1 MNERSCKRISERV
14 LKMEKLTINHHEHET
29 DHDHNHE
36 HDHSH
41 GGKFTII
48 MFFVG
53 VAAFIGG
60 FLLEGS
66 NEQFANIAFLVA
78 VITAGY
84 HIILEGVGDTFRNSA
99 AAKKFQPN
107 VHFLMALATAGAIAI
122 GNFEEAAMLIVI
134 FAGAHFLEE
143 YVDGKSK
150 REITNLLNLNPTE
163 ARVLYSDGSTKVV
176 PVDQVKVGDTLQVL
190 NGAQVPTDG
199 IILSGTTAIDE
210 ASINGESMPKEKNVG
225 DEVYG
230 STINGSGTFTMKVTK
245 DSSET
250 VFAKILQM
258 VNQSQ
263 KSLTKTATLIERLEP
278 KYVTIVLLLF
288 PLVLL
293 AGPYVFGWTWQMSL
307 YRSMVYLIS
316 VSPCA
321 LAASAVPTTLAT
333 ISNLSKK
340 GVLVKGGAYLSKLQ
354 ELKAISFDKTG
365 TLTDG
370 KPVVTDYV
378 IANTLKEDEII
389 NLVVAMEKQSNH
401 PLAAAI
407 INKFP
412 SRQELEVTVENE
424 VGRGLSTNYQNSNY
438 RIGKPSSFINASLD
452 YRKQQQELSSQ
463 GKTVVFIGKD
473 EQVIG
478 LIALMDVPNQYA
490 KDAVS
495 YFKEAGLHTT
505 MITGDAKLTGEA
517 VGKQIGVDEVIAN
530 VMPED
535 KASIVQEQQQKYG
548 STGMLGDG
556 INDAPALVTAD
567 VGVAMGDGTDVA
579 MDVADLV
586 LMKNDLSKLVYAH
599 QLSKKM
605 NRITWQNILF
615 SMFVVL
621 FLVTLNFL
629 GKMDITIGVILHEG
643 STIAVIL
650 NALRML
656 RTPKN
661 YL

>member
-1 MNERSCKRISERV
+1 
-14 LKMEKLTINHHEHET
+14 MEKLTINHHEHEK
-29 DHDHNHE
+29 DHDHSHEHDHNH
-36 HDHSH
+36 
-41 GGKFTII
+41 GGKFAIM

-60 FLLEGS
+60 FLLEG
-66 NEQFANIAFLVA
+66 NHEQWANLAFLLA
-78 VITAGY
+78 VVTAGY
-84 HIILEGVGDTFRNSA
+84 HIILEGMGDTFRNSV

-163 ARVLYSDGSTKVV
+163 ARILNADGSTQVV

-199 IILSGTTAIDE
+199 IILNGTTAIDE
-210 ASINGESMPKEKNVG
+210 ASINGESIPKEKNVG

-230 STINGSGTFTMKVTK
+230 STINGSGTFTMEVTK

-263 KSLTKTATLIERLEP
+263 KSLTKQATLIQRLEP
-278 KYVTIVLLLF
+278 KYVTIVLMLF

-293 AGPYVFGWTWQMSL
+293 AGPYLFGWTWQLSL

-365 TLTDG
+365 TLTNG
-370 KPVVTDYV
+370 KPVVTDYAV
-378 IANTLKEDEII
+378 AKELNEDEVVDLI
-389 NLVVAMEKQSNH
+389 VAMEKQSNH

-407 INKFP
+407 ISKFP
-412 SRQELEVTVENE
+412 NRKDIEVTVENE
-424 VGRGLSTNYQNSNY
+424 VGRGLSTDYQNSNY
-438 RIGKPSSFINASLD
+438 RIGKPSSFMNASSN
-452 YRKQQQELSSQ
+452 YRRQQKELSAE

-473 EQVIG
+473 EQVVG

-490 KDAVS
+490 KDAIS
-495 YFKEAGLHTT
+495 YFKQAGLHTT

-548 STGMLGDG
+548 STAMLGDG

-656 RTPKN
+656 RTPKKD
-661 YL
+661 L

>member
-1 MNERSCKRISERV
+1 
-14 LKMEKLTINHHEHET
+14 MEKLTINHHEHEK
-29 DHDHNHE
+29 DHDHSHEHDHNH
-36 HDHSH
+36 
-41 GGKFTII
+41 GGKFAIM

-60 FLLEGS
+60 FLLEG
-66 NEQFANIAFLVA
+66 NYEQWANLAFLLA
-78 VITAGY
+78 VVTAGY
-84 HIILEGVGDTFRNSA
+84 HIILEGMGDTFRNSV

-163 ARVLYSDGSTKVV
+163 ARVLNADGSTQVV
-176 PVDQVKVGDTLQVL
+176 PVDRVKVGDTLQVL

-210 ASINGESMPKEKNVG
+210 ASINGESIPKEKNVG

-230 STINGSGTFTMKVTK
+230 STINGSGTFTMEVTK

-263 KSLTKTATLIERLEP
+263 KSLTKQATLIQRLEP
-278 KYVTIVLLLF
+278 KYVTIVLMLF

-293 AGPYVFGWTWQMSL
+293 AGPYLFGWTWQLSL

-365 TLTDG
+365 TLTNG
-370 KPVVTDYV
+370 KPVVTDYAV
-378 IANTLKEDEII
+378 AKELNEDEVVDLI
-389 NLVVAMEKQSNH
+389 VAMEKQSNH

-412 SRQELEVTVENE
+412 NRKDVEVTVENE
-424 VGRGLSTNYQNSNY
+424 VGRGLSTDYQNSNY
-438 RIGKPSSFINASLD
+438 RIGKPSSFMNASSN
-452 YRKQQQELSSQ
+452 YRRQQQELSAE

-473 EQVIG
+473 EQVVG

-490 KDAVS
+490 KDAIS
-495 YFKEAGLHTT
+495 YFKQAGLHTT

-517 VGKQIGVDEVIAN
+517 VGKQIGVDEVVAN

-535 KASIVQEQQQKYG
+535 KASIVQEQQQTYG
-548 STGMLGDG
+548 ATGMLGDG

-656 RTPKN
+656 RTPKK

>member
-1 MNERSCKRISERV
+1 
-14 LKMEKLTINHHEHET
+14 MEKLTINHHEHEK

-36 HDHSH
+36 HDHNH
-41 GGKFTII
+41 GGKFAII

-60 FLLEGS
+60 FLLEGA
-66 NEQFANIAFLVA
+66 NEQLANLAFLVA
-78 VITAGY
+78 VVTAGY
-84 HIILEGVGDTFRNSA
+84 HIIIEGIGDTIRNSMT
-99 AAKKFQPN
+99 AKKFQPN
-107 VHFLMALATAGAIAI
+107 VHFLMALATGGAIAI

-143 YVDGKSK
+143 YVDSKSK

-163 ARVLYSDGSTKVV
+163 ARILNADGSTKVV

-199 IILSGTTAIDE
+199 IILSGATAIDE
-210 ASINGESMPKEKNVG
+210 ASINGESIPKEKNAG

-230 STINGSGTFTMKVTK
+230 STINGSGTFTMEVTK

-263 KSLTKTATLIERLEP
+263 KSLTKQATLIQRLEP

-288 PLVLL
+288 PVVLL
-293 AGPYVFGWTWQMSL
+293 AGPYLFGWTWQLSL

-321 LAASAVPTTLAT
+321 LAASAVPATLAT

-365 TLTDG
+365 TLTNG
-370 KPVVTDYV
+370 KPVVTDYAIAKELNEEEV
-378 IANTLKEDEII
+378 IDLII
-389 NLVVAMEKQSNH
+389 AMEKQSNH

-412 SRQELEVTVENE
+412 NRQDIEVTVENE
-424 VGRGLSTNYQNSNY
+424 VGRGLSTNYQNSSY
-438 RIGKPSSFINASLD
+438 RIGKPSSFMNASSD
-452 YRKQQQELSSQ
+452 YRRQQQNLSAE
-463 GKTVVFIGKD
+463 GKTVVYIGKD
-473 EQVIG
+473 EQVVG
-478 LIALMDVPNQYA
+478 LIALMDVPNQHA
-490 KDAVS
+490 KDAIS
-495 YFKEAGLHTT
+495 YFKGVGLHTT

-548 STGMLGDG
+548 STAMLGDG

>member
-1 MNERSCKRISERV
+1 
-14 LKMEKLTINHHEHET
+14 MEKLTINHHEHEK

-36 HDHSH
+36 HDHNH
-41 GGKFTII
+41 GGKFAII

-60 FLLEGS
+60 FLLEG
-66 NEQFANIAFLVA
+66 ANDQLANLAFLVA
-78 VITAGY
+78 VVTAGY
-84 HIILEGVGDTFRNSA
+84 HIIIEGIGDTIRNSMTV
-99 AAKKFQPN
+99 KKFQPN
-107 VHFLMALATAGAIAI
+107 VHFLMALATGGAIAI

-143 YVDGKSK
+143 YVDSKSK

-163 ARVLYSDGSTKVV
+163 ARILNVDGSTKVV

-199 IILSGTTAIDE
+199 IILSGATAIDE
-210 ASINGESMPKEKNVG
+210 ASINGESIPKEKNVG

-230 STINGSGTFTMKVTK
+230 STINGSGTFTMEVTK

-263 KSLTKTATLIERLEP
+263 KSLTKQATLIQRLEP

-288 PLVLL
+288 PVVLL
-293 AGPYVFGWTWQMSL
+293 AGPYLFGWTWQLSL

-365 TLTDG
+365 TLTNG
-370 KPVVTDYV
+370 KPVVTDYAIAKELNEEEV
-378 IANTLKEDEII
+378 IDLI
-389 NLVVAMEKQSNH
+389 VAMEKQSNH

-412 SRQELEVTVENE
+412 NRQDLEVTVENE
-424 VGRGLSTNYQNSNY
+424 VGRGLSTNYRNSSY
-438 RIGKPSSFINASLD
+438 RIGKPSSFMNASSD
-452 YRKQQQELSSQ
+452 YRRQQQNLSAE
-463 GKTVVFIGKD
+463 GKTVVYIGKD
-473 EQVIG
+473 ERVVG
-478 LIALMDVPNQYA
+478 LIALMDVPNQHA
-490 KDAVS
+490 KDAIS
-495 YFKEAGLHTT
+495 YFKGAGLHTT

-548 STGMLGDG
+548 STAMLGDG

-615 SMFVVL
+615 SLFVVL

-629 GKMDITIGVILHEG
+629 GKMDITIGVIMHEG

>member
-1 MNERSCKRISERV
+1 
-14 LKMEKLTINHHEHET
+14 MEKLTINHHEHEK
-29 DHDHNHE
+29 DHDHSHEHDHNH
-36 HDHSH
+36 
-41 GGKFTII
+41 GGKFAIM

-60 FLLEGS
+60 FLLEG
-66 NEQFANIAFLVA
+66 NHEQWANLAFLLA
-78 VITAGY
+78 VVTAGY
-84 HIILEGVGDTFRNSA
+84 HIILEGMGDTFRNSV

-163 ARVLYSDGSTKVV
+163 ARILNADGSTQVV

-210 ASINGESMPKEKNVG
+210 ASINGESIPKEKNVG

-230 STINGSGTFTMKVTK
+230 STINGSGTFTMEVTK

-263 KSLTKTATLIERLEP
+263 KSLTKQATLIQRLEP

-293 AGPYVFGWTWQMSL
+293 AGPYLFGWTWQLSL

-365 TLTDG
+365 TLTNG
-370 KPVVTDYV
+370 KPVVTDYAV
-378 IANTLKEDEII
+378 AKELNEDEVVDLI
-389 NLVVAMEKQSNH
+389 VAMEKQSNH

-407 INKFP
+407 ISKFP
-412 SRQELEVTVENE
+412 NRKDIEVTVENE
-424 VGRGLSTNYQNSNY
+424 VGRGLSTDYQNSNY
-438 RIGKPSSFINASLD
+438 RIGKPSSFMNASSN
-452 YRKQQQELSSQ
+452 YRRQQQELSAE

-473 EQVIG
+473 EQVVG

-490 KDAVS
+490 KDAIS
-495 YFKEAGLHTT
+495 YFKQAGLHTT

-517 VGKQIGVDEVIAN
+517 VGRQIGVDEVIAN

-548 STGMLGDG
+548 STAMLGDG

-586 LMKNDLSKLVYAH
+586 LMKNDLSKLVFAH

-656 RTPKN
+656 RTPKK